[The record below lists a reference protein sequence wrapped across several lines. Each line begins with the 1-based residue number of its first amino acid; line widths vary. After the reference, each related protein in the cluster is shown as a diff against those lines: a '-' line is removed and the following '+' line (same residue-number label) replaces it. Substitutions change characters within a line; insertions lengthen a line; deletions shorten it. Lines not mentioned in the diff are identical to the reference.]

1 MQPKR
6 STARAQAKTGRSPR
20 GRGPAGQGPTRSSG
34 TVNHAPNVTGSARL
48 RRASNP
54 PDHCS
59 ELQDPLRR
67 RKSLRGAQVSAAPCQ
82 PSKPC
87 RGRNGRGSARGGAAP
102 QKLNTRTRPPST
114 SIGDSIPDKQNGKLD
129 PCGAEDIRPVS
140 LKTEPEVSAS
150 AKVKGSGVNNA
161 QEGSPLKA
169 DSPPCNDTLEDC
181 VQSSYDSTTT
191 QDDSRGDL
199 ECVSAAPVC
208 DDADRDTSE
217 DSPSSPSSLTSTGS
231 PGCTP
236 GQVEEGKNL
245 NALENEAHPLV
256 TNEKQDGARA
266 VQQEDKNMLDVPEN
280 REDERESVVTGG
292 KEKFNHDRG
301 ESSEASNAAE
311 RQIESVEVMD
321 ELVEGLDS
329 SDGGHKKEN
338 DDSISPADS
347 DPSTPGPPPPDPPHC
362 ISGRSAQKDPPASV
376 LPVSNTATSNPTK
389 ALCASECLNIE
400 ILSQGKTDMQS
411 TIKGAKPQCVEFS
424 AVTGTAPML
433 QTVVVKRNT
442 PVIVCSGSFKAK
454 IQRDSSHTETHQ
466 LHTAEIL
473 SPAVER
479 QVCTP
484 AETLTKDCESS
495 RDPSENLSQR
505 ETPSL
510 SLALAPQLAAECEPS
525 FSKGTVTIVAP
536 EPDSRPKIST
546 PSLDSSSTF
555 SCSSESTRS
564 SFCFDTE
571 SEAGYGE
578 PISSA
583 PPGSWALDAACP
595 SSWTALKQ
603 QKKERKKRSRC
614 GRCEPCLRKI
624 NCGQCSCCLKR
635 STGHQICKLRKCVEL
650 KRRRPSS
657 PLTISAA
664 QVRLKLHFI

>member
-1 MQPKR
+1 M
-6 STARAQAKTGRSPR
+6 
-20 GRGPAGQGPTRSSG
+20 
-34 TVNHAPNVTGSARL
+34 
-48 RRASNP
+48 
-54 PDHCS
+54 
-59 ELQDPLRR
+59 
-67 RKSLRGAQVSAAPCQ
+67 SAALCQ

-102 QKLNTRTRPPST
+102 HKLNTRTRPSST

-150 AKVKGSGVNNA
+150 AKDKGSGVNNA

-181 VQSSYDSTTT
+181 VQRSYDSTTT
-191 QDDSRGDL
+191 HDDGVGDL
-199 ECVSAAPVC
+199 KCVSAAPVC
-208 DDADRDTSE
+208 DDADRPQRPCRDTSE
-217 DSPSSPSSLTSTGS
+217 DSPSSSSSLTSTGS
-231 PGCTP
+231 PEAQC
-236 GQVEEGKNL
+236 QVEEGKNL
-245 NALENEAHPLV
+245 NALENKAHPFV
-256 TNEKQDGARA
+256 TNEKQDGA
-266 VQQEDKNMLDVPEN
+266 VQQEDENMLDVPEN
-280 REDERESVVTGG
+280 REDERGSVVTGG
-292 KEKFNHDRG
+292 EEKFNHDRG

-329 SDGGHKKEN
+329 SDGGHEKEN

-362 ISGRSAQKDPPASV
+362 ISGRSAQKDLPASV

-389 ALCASECLNIE
+389 APCASECLNIE

-424 AVTGTAPML
+424 AVTETAPML
-433 QTVVVKRNT
+433 QTVVVKRST
-442 PVIVCSGSFKAK
+442 PVIVCSGSLKAK

-466 LHTAEIL
+466 LLTAEIL

-495 RDPSENLSQR
+495 RDPLENLSQR
-505 ETPSL
+505 EMPSL
-510 SLALAPQLAAECEPS
+510 LLALAPQLAAECEPS
-525 FSKGTVTIVAP
+525 LSKGGVTVAAP
-536 EPDSRPKIST
+536 EQDSGPKIST

-564 SFCFDTE
+564 SFSFDTE

-578 PISSA
+578 PIPSA
-583 PPGSWALDAACP
+583 PPGSWASDAACP

-664 QVRLKLHFI
+664 QVRLYFISLYTCTFNFTAIRRIK

>member
-1 MQPKR
+1 M
-6 STARAQAKTGRSPR
+6 
-20 GRGPAGQGPTRSSG
+20 
-34 TVNHAPNVTGSARL
+34 
-48 RRASNP
+48 
-54 PDHCS
+54 
-59 ELQDPLRR
+59 
-67 RKSLRGAQVSAAPCQ
+67 SAAPCQ

-102 QKLNTRTRPPST
+102 HKLNTRTWPSST

-150 AKVKGSGVNNA
+150 PKDKGSGVNNA

-181 VQSSYDSTTT
+181 VRHSYDSTTT
-191 QDDSRGDL
+191 QDDGVGDL
-199 ECVSAAPVC
+199 KCVSAAPVC
-208 DDADRDTSE
+208 NDADRPQRPRGDTSD

-231 PGCTP
+231 PGVQS
-236 GQVEEGKNL
+236 QVEEDTNL
-245 NALENEAHPLV
+245 NALENKAHPFV
-256 TNEKQDGARA
+256 TNEKQ

-280 REDERESVVTGG
+280 REEERESVVTGG
-292 KEKFNHDRG
+292 EEKFNHDRE

-311 RQIESVEVMD
+311 RQIESEEMTD

-329 SDGGHKKEN
+329 SDGGHEKEN

-389 ALCASECLNIE
+389 APCASECLDIE

-424 AVTGTAPML
+424 AVTETAPML
-433 QTVVVKRNT
+433 QTVVVKRST
-442 PVIVCSGSFKAK
+442 PVIVCSGSLKAK

-479 QVCTP
+479 QLCTP

-510 SLALAPQLAAECEPS
+510 LLALAPQLAAECEPS
-525 FSKGTVTIVAP
+525 LSKGGVTVAAP
-536 EPDSRPKIST
+536 ELNSRPKIST
-546 PSLDSSSTF
+546 PSLDSVSTF

-564 SFCFDTE
+564 SFSFDTE

-578 PISSA
+578 PIPSA
-583 PPGSWALDAACP
+583 PPGSWASEAACP

-664 QVRLKLHFI
+664 QVRLHFNSLCACTFNFTAIRRRKSAII